1 MRLKIEFEFL
11 KDYKE
16 LVGINFT
23 PDEEFLDRFGVG
35 GWAEVKT
42 IINDDNIWKVCSCN
56 VFTIN
61 VSNHVIYIPCDKTLT
76 TQPRGVSSLNSSLML
91 IRLFNQYDFVEI
103 VNNLASEPLEF
114 DLKERSKFKR
124 CSLT

>member
-42 IINDDNIWKVCSCN
+42 IINDNDCVRVVACN
-56 VFTIN
+56 VFTVN
-61 VSNHVIYIPCDKTLT
+61 LSNRVIYIPCDKTMKVQST
-76 TQPRGVSSLNSSLML
+76 GVTNVNTACML
-91 IRLFNQYDFVEI
+91 LRLFSRYDFVEI